1 MKVAIIGAGNVGKA
15 LAGSATKAGHTVSI
29 TANDPQHAQDAAKA
43 THAHAASSNRD
54 AVKDADL
61 VVLAVPAKTVEGIVS
76 ALASDLDGKVIVDV
90 TNRVDMQDPGKT
102 LDGTSMAEKIQKR
115 VPKARVVKAFNY
127 AFASRMAEPNVDGT
141 KLDAYIAGDDE
152 AAKREVEDFA
162 QSIGFRPIDAGPLAI
177 ARALEAMAVL
187 NILLQVKH
195 KWPWQSGWK
204 MIGPTGEKG

>member
-1 MKVAIIGAGNVGKA
+1 
-15 LAGSATKAGHTVSI
+15 
-29 TANDPQHAQDAAKA
+29 
-43 THAHAASSNRD
+43 
-54 AVKDADL
+54 
-61 VVLAVPAKTVEGIVS
+61 
-76 ALASDLDGKVIVDV
+76 
-90 TNRVDMQDPGKT
+90 
-102 LDGTSMAEKIQKR
+102 MAEKIQKR

>member
-1 MKVAIIGAGNVGKA
+1 MKVAIIGSGNVGKA
-15 LAGSATKAGHTVSI
+15 LAGAASKAGHTVSI
-29 TANDPQHAQDAAKA
+29 TANDPQHARDAAKA
-43 THAHAASSNRD
+43 THARAASSNRD

-61 VVLAVPAKTVEGIVS
+61 VVLAVPAKTVEGIIS

-102 LDGTSMAEKIQKR
+102 LDGTSMSEKIQKE

-127 AFASRMAEPNVDGT
+127 AFASKMADPNVDGT
-141 KLDAYIAGDDE
+141 RLDAYIAGDDE
-152 AAKREVEDFA
+152 EAKREVEDFA
-162 QSIGFRPIDAGPLAI
+162 ESIGFRPIDAGPLAM
-177 ARALEAMAVL
+177 ARALEGMALL
-187 NILLQVKH
+187 NILLQVKY

>member
-1 MKVAIIGAGNVGKA
+1 MKVAIIGSGNVGKA
-15 LAGSATKAGHTVSI
+15 LAGAATRAGHTVSI
-29 TANDPQHAQDAAKA
+29 TASDPQHAQDAAKT
-43 THAHAASSNRD
+43 THARAASSNRD
-54 AVKDADL
+54 AVTDADL

-76 ALASDLDGKVIVDV
+76 ALAPDLDGKVIVDV

-102 LDGTSMAEKIQKR
+102 LDGTSMSEKIQKE

-127 AFASRMAEPNVDGT
+127 AFASKMADPNVDGT
-141 KLDAYIAGDDE
+141 RLDAYIAGDDE

-162 QSIGFRPIDAGPLAI
+162 ESIGFRPIDAGPLAM
-177 ARALEAMAVL
+177 ARALEGMALL

-204 MIGPTGEKG
+204 MIGPTGDKG